1 MWGELHLNCE
11 ELSSIITDVEGVIS
25 TWPFTYLYGDDDIIA
40 ITPSHLIIGQ
50 NLLENMINSII
61 GDFDMTK
68 AECTTRYKY
77 LKTTIEHFWNRFSQE

>member
-1 MWGELHLNCE
+1 MLKV
-11 ELSSIITDVEGVIS
+11 LSAHDLSRI
-25 TWPFTYLYGDDDIIA
+25 FMDDIIA